1 MSTPLER
8 RILQFGLLL
17 AVAYQVYQLVNGIL
31 SGASTVGLNAVI
43 TIFFL
48 TLLVLSMR
56 LVNVTWP
63 AFTLHIVMLPVLV
76 YFWAEFGGLA
86 GTVPMVMFVYVSLI
100 ISTLHGMMLLVV
112 LSLYF
117 MAFILSSAFPGV
129 TGFPVF
135 DASKVNHLQLS
146 IDFFVVALV
155 ITVYL
160 VYIKDRLIT
169 YRARISHRHQQL
181 RNLSFTLQE
190 QNASLIHKQEET
202 LSINENL
209 ENIVEERIKGIEEKN
224 RELAEYAFINAH
236 LLRAPICSLL
246 GIINLMEI
254 EGSDTQIRDVKEK
267 AMHIDRIVKR
277 INDMM

>member
-8 RILQFGLLL
+8 RILQFGLSL
-17 AVAYQVYQLVNGIL
+17 AVAYQAYQLVNGII
-31 SGASTVGLNAVI
+31 SAASTVGLNTVI
-43 TIFFL
+43 AIFFL
-48 TLLVLSMR
+48 TLLILSMR
-56 LVNVTWP
+56 LVNVTWL

-100 ISTLHGMMLLVV
+100 ISTLHGLMLAAV

-117 MAFILSSAFPGV
+117 ISFILLSAFPGI
-129 TGFPVF
+129 TGFPAF
-135 DASKVNHLQLS
+135 DVLKVNHLQLS
-146 IDFFVVALV
+146 IDFFAVALI

-160 VYIKDRLIT
+160 IYIKDRLIT

-181 RNLSFTLQE
+181 RHLSFTLQE
-190 QNASLIHKQEET
+190 QNESLIHKQEET

-209 ENIVEERIKGIEEKN
+209 ENIVDERIKGIEEKN

-254 EGSDTQIRDVKEK
+254 EGSDAQIMKVKEK